1 MSDNA
6 FLKFF
11 ITEPVYKIAGEEII
25 SNSTE
30 QEPQEE
36 QTPEPTVV
44 VEEEKPQEKQEQPIS
59 IKGANSL
66 GVIVIVNEPSAEFI
80 TDQDEAFLGKILK
93 AVKLDITKTGII
105 NAHNNPGLNQH
116 TSMDIEANKFLLFG
130 IDAAHIFKSDFPHY
144 QIIEAE
150 NKVFLNNHSLSEI
163 AKDSELKKLL
173 WGALQ
178 KMFL

>member
-25 SNSTE
+25 TNTPS
-30 QEPQEE
+30 QEPKEDII
-36 QTPEPTVV
+36 PEPQAAEKT
-44 VEEEKPQEKQEQPIS
+44 EKPQEKQEQPIS
-59 IKGANSL
+59 IKGTNSL
-66 GVIVIVNEPSAEFI
+66 GVFVIVNEPSAEFI

-93 AVKLDITKTGII
+93 AVKLDISEAGII

-116 TSMDIEANKFLLFG
+116 TSMDLQATKFLLFG
-130 IDAAHIFKSDFPHY
+130 VDAASIFKSDFPHY
-144 QIIEAE
+144 QIIEAD

-173 WGALQ
+173 WSALQ